1 MPYFLGEVSLPEDA
15 LQRFFSHVST
25 QVITGQPNVDIVKP
39 YEPKPLPVKPP
50 IEEIPFEPLLVP
62 LKPQALIS
70 PAVSENYIL
79 PMPPKPEPFLSREDW
94 ERFFSLL
101 RSTRPRPAVKREI
114 TVTTPK
120 KLRFFLVVA
129 FNEPLEMI
137 DESLLKDKFENE
149 LRFKAPSWEITCTS
163 FVKKGGMY
171 KRGGFYYGIMA
182 DLVVRP
188 REGIVGELCFVP
200 NSSDLIERE
209 FEMRLY
215 IMPRIDLEMKPLPN
229 FIVFNEVMAKIFNV
243 PSATVYWEYVYM
255 DEITGA
261 LSPGVL
267 VYSEVSPAIIHWG
280 DLIKPQ
286 PLPIDPQPFPIKP
299 PPEEI
304 PIVPLPVEPDNP
316 QPQPVAPVIETPV
329 GGMVP
334 VSEEKKDEK
343 TEKKKF
349 PWWIVIVVAVVVLFF
364 VMKNK

>member
-1 MPYFLGEVSLPEDA
+1 MIELSG
-15 LQRFFSHVST
+15 FSFSGVPRHESS
-25 QVITGQPNVDIVKP
+25 
-39 YEPKPLPVKPP
+39 
-50 IEEIPFEPLLVP
+50 EEIPFVP
-62 LKPQALIS
+62 RPAPFKPQALIS

-101 RSTRPRPAVKREI
+101 RPTSPRPAVKREI

-188 REGIVGELCFVP
+188 RVENVSTLRFVR
-200 NSSDLIERE
+200 NRIDLLERQ
-209 FEMRLY
+209 FGMGLDL
-215 IMPRIDLEMKPLPN
+215 MPRIDLEPPLSPN
-229 FIVFNEVMAKIFNV
+229 VIVFNEVMAKIFNV

-299 PPEEI
+299 PPDEI
-304 PIVPLPVEPDNP
+304 PIVPLPVEPVNP
-316 QPQPVAPVIETPV
+316 QPQPVAPVTETPV
-329 GGMVP
+329 GGMAP